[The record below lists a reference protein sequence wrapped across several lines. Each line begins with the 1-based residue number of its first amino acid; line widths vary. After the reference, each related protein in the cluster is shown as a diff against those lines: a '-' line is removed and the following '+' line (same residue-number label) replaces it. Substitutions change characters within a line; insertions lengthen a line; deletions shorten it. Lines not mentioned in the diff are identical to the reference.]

1 MNRTLLT
8 SLVLALASPGATFGL
23 ATEQFGN
30 APITMGLGLDATV
43 MKAANV
49 HSRVY
54 WYEVNGNP
62 AFFFKGGP
70 KELNEALRHFAA
82 IPADKKEIILL
93 AGPGLA
99 YSLGRKEVPF
109 DWSLH
114 VPGGIHFD
122 GDSEVA
128 DTRTTLTIHITDPL
142 PAAPA
147 DPAKVKK
154 WIGDLNS
161 DEFKVRDEASRQI
174 EALGPSAAGLVR
186 ETLKGKPSAEAR
198 DRLDRLLE
206 KASSTIRLDVLELPA
221 DISVVSLETLLKRA
235 RKELANSDHMAR
247 GVAIG
252 SLTHRSASPEEILPD
267 IEKMVKDEKHEYPL
281 RCAIGCASHL
291 GTVAKPLIPILR
303 ERMNTTDEN
312 VINVCKYTI
321 DAIEKA
327 KPESRPEAE
336 VKARAAL
343 RADILKFVEDRAA
356 KAKK

>member
-1 MNRTLLT
+1 MRGPFLAG
-8 SLVLALASPGATFGL
+8 LVLALACPTATFGL

-30 APITMGLGLDATV
+30 GPITMGLGLDATV
-43 MKAANV
+43 TKAVNV
-49 HSRVY
+49 DSRVY

-62 AFFFKGGP
+62 TFFFKGGS
-70 KELNEALRHFAA
+70 KELNLAIRHFAA
-82 IPADKKEIILL
+82 IPAEKKEIILL
-93 AGPGLA
+93 AGPGLTH
-99 YSLGRKEVPF
+99 SLGRKEVPF
-109 DWSLH
+109 DWCLH

-128 DTRTTLTIHITDPL
+128 DTRATLTIHITDPL
-142 PAAPA
+142 PAAPS

-154 WIGDLNS
+154 WIADLNS

-174 EALGPSAAGLVR
+174 EALGPSAAGLLR
-186 ETLKGKPSAEAR
+186 EALKGKPSAEAR

-206 KASSTIRLDVLELPA
+206 KASPTIRLDVLELSA

-235 RKELANSDHMAR
+235 RKELTNSDHMAR

-252 SLTHRSASPEEILPD
+252 SLTHRRASPEEILPD
-267 IEKMVKDEKHEYPL
+267 LEKFIKDEKHEYPL
-281 RCAIGCASHL
+281 RCAISSASYL

-327 KPESRPEAE
+327 KPETPPEAE
-336 VKARAAL
+336 GKAKAAL
-343 RADILKFVEDRAA
+343 RAEILTFIEVRAA
-356 KAKK
+356 KSKK